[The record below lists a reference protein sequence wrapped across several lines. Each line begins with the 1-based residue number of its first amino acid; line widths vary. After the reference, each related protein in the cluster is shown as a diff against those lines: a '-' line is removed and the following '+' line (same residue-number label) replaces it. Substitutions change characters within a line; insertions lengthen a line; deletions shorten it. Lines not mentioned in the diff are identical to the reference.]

1 MNKLDWDSIYEI
13 VLELE
18 ELYPQQDLDTLG
30 LKTLYEMVIGLPDFV
45 DDPAL
50 GNDATL
56 TEILREW
63 FEERNDSW
71 S

>member
-1 MNKLDWDSIYEI
+1 MLDWDSIYEI
-13 VLELE
+13 VLTLE
-18 ELYPQQDLDTLG
+18 ELYPQQDLDALG
-30 LKTLYEMVIGLPDFV
+30 LKILYEMVIGLPDFV

-63 FEERNDSW
+63 FEERNDVW

>member
-1 MNKLDWDSIYEI
+1 MLDWDSTYEI
-13 VLELE
+13 VLALE
-18 ELYPQQDLDTLG
+18 ELYPHTDLETLG
-30 LKTLYEMVIGLPDFV
+30 LTTLYEMVIGLPDFV

-56 TEILREW
+56 TAILREW
-63 FEERNDSW
+63 YEEQNDIW